1 MHKVNNMKE
10 LNYFIKNNENVVLQ
24 FSASWCKPCKKFV
37 ERLEEESKTNEELS
51 KLSVVYCDIDYEEFE
66 SLIEMFNIKSI
77 PTLIFVKLE
86 DNSVNEQFRV
96 EGYDWYKFLDKVS
109 EFLKQEISDFSNE
122 FIN

>member
-1 MHKVNNMKE
+1 MHKVNTMKE
-10 LNYFIKNNENVVLQ
+10 LNNFIKNNENVVLQ
-24 FSASWCKPCKKFV
+24 FSASWCNPCKKFIK
-37 ERLEEESKTNEELS
+37 RLEEESKTNDELS
-51 KLSVVYCDIDYEEFE
+51 KLSVVYCDIDYEEFD

-86 DNSVNEQFRV
+86 DNNVNEQFRV

-109 EFLKQEISDFSNE
+109 EFLKQDFSNE